1 MPKSTFAG
9 HPLHPQLITVP
20 VALFPFSL
28 LMDVLHLATRER
40 RYREAAD
47 LAMEGAIAGAVA
59 AGAAGA
65 MDYAEIPQEHPAKP
79 VARLHAG
86 LNLGLIA
93 LSLVNLRLRQGRR
106 RAASRRLPTLL
117 SAVGGAALFVSAWY
131 GGHLVYEHGL
141 RVKGRDPI
149 DSAPD
154 ARLPGDELLEETLEA
169 TTAGAR
175 R

>member
-9 HPLHPQLITVP
+9 HPLHPQFITLP

-28 LMDVLHLATRER
+28 AMDVLHLATRER

-47 LAMEGAIAGAVA
+47 LAMEAAIAGAVA

-65 MDYAEIPQEHPAKP
+65 MDYAEIPRDHPAKP

-86 LNLGLIA
+86 LNLGLIG

-141 RVKGRDPI
+141 RVKGRSPI
-149 DSAPD
+149 ADAPEI
-154 ARLPGDELLEETLEA
+154 APPGDDVVHEALEA
-169 TTAGAR
+169 TLPGR